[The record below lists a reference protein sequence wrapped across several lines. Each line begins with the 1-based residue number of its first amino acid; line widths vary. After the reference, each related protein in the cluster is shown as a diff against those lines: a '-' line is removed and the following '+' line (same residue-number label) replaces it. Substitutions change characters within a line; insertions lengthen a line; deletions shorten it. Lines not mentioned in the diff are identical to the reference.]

1 MGEIAAL
8 ESLVR
13 RATSRR
19 RWLNGWSGLWRGLV
33 MGAGIFLA
41 AIIAY
46 KLAPVPELAIWTAG
60 GVWMAAGLAGFSAG
74 FLKRVNPLGTA
85 RWLDQQAGL
94 HDRISTALEVSKDT
108 RAPADWRALVIS
120 DAAVRAS
127 DVDPRRLMPLDYPKT
142 ARYAA
147 LIAGAALVLAFVPE
161 YRSPVYKQK
170 ELETTVI
177 KDVGT
182 NLTAIARKDLRERP
196 PAQEPVRR
204 QLEAVGDLGEK
215 LQSAKLTRN
224 EALTELARAA
234 DSLQK
239 QSEELARNPALRR
252 MEKAAR
258 EAGGKTA
265 NPSAAL
271 QKQINALNEAL
282 GQKAAQNPD
291 AIEDLKNEM
300 KKLAEQAKAMA
311 GDNSAKS
318 AEARAEAA
326 KAASELARKADALG
340 LSLPNLNEAIA
351 ALNAAQVER
360 FLKNLEQATSSL
372 EQMAEMASQLAKL
385 QEQSEKVGKD
395 LGEQLQNGQAEAA
408 MESLQRMMDEL
419 KKQSAGSEQ
428 CNNVANEVEKS
439 LKPAGNYGK
448 VADQL
453 KKAMQQAKSGDKQGA
468 QQSLASAK
476 NELKNMLDQMGDAQQ
491 MMSALQNLKTAQ
503 MAVGNCTSWGQC
515 AGNGTPKAGKGGKGG
530 KGVGTWSE
538 NSAWAMPEQIDDLWD
553 NSGINRPD
561 RAGKG
566 TTDRDTSLADGLTP
580 TKIQGQMQPGGPM
593 PSITLK
599 GVSIKGNSKVD
610 YTEAITTAQDDAR
623 AALSEDQVPKAY
635 RGAVRDYFDDLKK

>member
-1 MGEIAAL
+1 MGEVAVL

-13 RATSRR
+13 RATGRR
-19 RWLNGWSGLWRGLV
+19 RWLNGWSGFWRGFVL
-33 MGAGIFLA
+33 GAGVFLA
-41 AIIAY
+41 ALIAY
-46 KLAPVPELAIWTAG
+46 KVTPVPALTLWIAG
-60 GVWMAAGLAGFSAG
+60 GAWVAAGLTGFLVG
-74 FLKRVNPLGTA
+74 FLKSVHALGTA

-94 HDRISTALEVSKDT
+94 HDRISTALEVSKDA
-108 RAPADWRALVIS
+108 RAPAEWRNLVIT
-120 DAAVRAS
+120 DATTRAAG
-127 DVDPRRLMPLDYPKT
+127 VDPRRLMPLNYPKT
-142 ARYAA
+142 ARYSA

-161 YRSPVYKQK
+161 YRSSAFKQK
-170 ELETTVI
+170 ELETAVI

-196 PAQEPVRR
+196 AAQEPVRK
-204 QLEAVGDLGEK
+204 QLEAVGELGEK
-215 LQSAKLTRN
+215 LQSAKLTKN

-258 EAGGKTA
+258 EAGGKNP

-271 QKQINALNEAL
+271 QKQLNALSEAL

-291 AIEDLKNEM
+291 AVEDLKNEM

-318 AEARAEAA
+318 ADAMAQAS

-340 LSLPNLNEAIA
+340 LSLPNLDEAIA

-372 EQMAEMASQLAKL
+372 EKTAEQAAQLAKL
-385 QEQSEKVGKD
+385 QQQSEQMGKD
-395 LGEQLQNGQAEAA
+395 LAEQLQNGQAEAA
-408 MESLQRMMDEL
+408 MESLQRLMDEL
-419 KKQSAGSEQ
+419 KKPGSGKSDE
-428 CNNVANEVEKS
+428 VAKEVEKS

-453 KKAMQQAKSGDKQGA
+453 KNAMQQAKSGDKKGA
-468 QQSLASAK
+468 QQSLADAK
-476 NELKNMLDQMGDAQQ
+476 NELKKMLDQMGDAQQ

-503 MAVGNCTSWGQC
+503 MAVGNCQSWGQC
-515 AGNGTPKAGKGGKGG
+515 SGNGAPKAGKGAKGG

-538 NSAWAMPEQIDDLWD
+538 NSAWAMPDKIDDLWD
-553 NSGINRPD
+553 NSGVSRPD
-561 RAGKG
+561 MAGKG
-566 TTDRDTSLADGLTP
+566 TSERDTGRPDGLTP

-599 GVSIKGNSKVD
+599 GVSIKGTSKVD
-610 YTEAITTAQDDAR
+610 YSEAITTAQDDAR